1 VPSLKKN
8 IAANLVGKIWSAL
21 ISIILIPQ
29 YIKYLGIESY
39 GLVGFFGILIS
50 SMAVL
55 DLGLSTTLN
64 RELAKYRSEN
74 RNPADVRNL
83 TFSLECIYWSMG
95 LLICLLVMSLSAL
108 IADHWIKVEHLPVST
123 VRQSVMLMGA
133 VVAFQW
139 PISLYSG
146 GLTGLEKQILNN
158 GITVVMT
165 TIRAV
170 GVIIILKYFSAT
182 IQTFFLWQAAIS
194 FLYVVIMRWS
204 LWKVMP
210 AYPLKPTFSKEQIK
224 TIWRFAAGMTLISL
238 VTFFLAQI
246 DKIVLSK
253 ILPLSQF
260 GYYTLAF
267 TIATSITLVVSP
279 VSITFFP
286 RFTSLVISGQ
296 QQELT
301 RLYHQSCK
309 LIAIFIFPI
318 CFVLIFFARDILRIW
333 THNSTTTDNTY
344 LMTQVLIAGSILN
357 SLMVMPYNLLIANS
371 WTKFTIYQNSIAAII
386 LVPMLFLLT
395 RYYGALGAA
404 IVWVIVNAGY
414 VLISQPLMHQ
424 KLLKNELWRWYW
436 NDTFLPMIPPLLIVS
451 LIKFSLHKF
460 LPYLQINL
468 LMISSIFLITM
479 IFSLL
484 TVSDARGLLKKSIQN
499 IITNGTATK

>member
-1 VPSLKKN
+1 MPSLKKN

-29 YIKYLGIESY
+29 YIRYLGIESY

-64 RELAKYRSEN
+64 RELAKYRSED

-95 LLICLLVMSLSAL
+95 LLICLLVISLSGL
-108 IADHWIKVEHLPVST
+108 IADHWIKVEHLPGST

-158 GITVVMT
+158 GITIVMT

-170 GVIIILKYFSAT
+170 GVIVIFKYFSAT
-182 IQTFFLWQAAIS
+182 LQTFFTWQAAIS
-194 FLYVVIMRWS
+194 LLYVVIMRWS

-210 AYPLKPTFSKEQIK
+210 SYHLKPVFSKKQIK
-224 TIWRFAAGMTLISL
+224 IIWRFAAGMTIISL

-286 RFTSLVISGQ
+286 RFISIVTSGQ

-318 CFVLIFFARDILRIW
+318 CFVLIFFA
-333 THNSTTTDNTY
+333 
-344 LMTQVLIAGSILN
+344 
-357 SLMVMPYNLLIANS
+357 P
-371 WTKFTIYQNSIAAII
+371 
-386 LVPMLFLLT
+386 
-395 RYYGALGAA
+395 
-404 IVWVIVNAGY
+404 GY
-414 VLISQPLMHQ
+414 FENM
-424 KLLKNELWRWYW
+424 
-436 NDTFLPMIPPLLIVS
+436 DT
-451 LIKFSLHKF
+451 
-460 LPYLQINL
+460 
-468 LMISSIFLITM
+468 
-479 IFSLL
+479 
-484 TVSDARGLLKKSIQN
+484 
-499 IITNGTATK
+499 